1 MTFPPG
7 LRALNH
13 PEYRRL
19 YLTQL
24 VAQVGG
30 WIQAVAQSW
39 LVLQL
44 TGSPLKLGLISTL
57 QFAPVLL
64 FSIIAGAEILPLAAV
79 RPIAARTIIAVEALR
94 TIAGVAVAIPAKRAI
109 AARTRRIAEI
119 PARRTITVAVALAG
133 EGFASAGMGF
143 LVVGSR
149 SVGFPG

>member
-44 TGSPLKLGLISTL
+44 TGSPLQLGLISTP
-57 QFAPVLL
+57 QFAPGLL
-64 FSIIAGAEILPLAAV
+64 FSIIAGAAPDRLHK
-79 RPIAARTIIAVEALR
+79 RRGPIAGPTTYLCP
-94 TIAGVAVAIPAKRAI
+94 AGLFPPPVL
-109 AARTRRIAEI
+109 TG
-119 PARRTITVAVALAG
+119 AG
-133 EGFASAGMGF
+133 
-143 LVVGSR
+143 
-149 SVGFPG
+149 PYWP